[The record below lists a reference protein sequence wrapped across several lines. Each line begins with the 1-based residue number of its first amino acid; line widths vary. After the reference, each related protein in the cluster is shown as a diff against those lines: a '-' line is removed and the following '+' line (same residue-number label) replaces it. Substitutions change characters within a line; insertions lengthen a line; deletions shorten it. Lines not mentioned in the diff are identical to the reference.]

1 MRVCFICVEI
11 FAWGK
16 YGGFGRATRML
27 GRELVRKGIEVFAVV
42 PQRKGQRAVE
52 NLDGITVLG
61 FPGYDPLRMLRLFRN
76 CDAAIYHSQQPSFGT
91 FLAQRAMPTRQHI
104 ATFRDPKL
112 FEDWRVEFQNPSQS
126 RLQVAMN
133 CVYEDL
139 LFVRQSIC
147 RLDRRYCAAGFLNEK
162 LQKKYGFPHP
172 LETLPTPVALN
183 ARVVK
188 ATRPTVCF
196 VGRWDRRKRPELY
209 FELAIR
215 FPSVKFIAV
224 GQSRDP
230 VWESELKNR
239 YSHVTNLQLIG
250 FVDQFRSTRLTEVL
264 GESWVLVNTAARE
277 GMPTSML
284 EAMAS
289 QCAILS
295 HVNPDN
301 IATRFGYHAE
311 SGDFERGL
319 SMLLRND
326 TWRALGQAGYQYV
339 RDHHELHT
347 VIDKH
352 VAVYQSLLH

>member
-76 CDAAIYHSQQPSFGT
+76 CDAAIYHSQHPSFGT

-133 CVYEDL
+133 CVYEDF
-139 LFVRQSIC
+139 LFVRHSIR
-147 RLDRRYCAAGFLNEK
+147 RLDGRYCAAGFLNEK

-183 ARVVK
+183 ARVAK
-188 ATRPTVCF
+188 ATKPTVCF

-215 FPSVKFIAV
+215 FPSVQFIAV

-239 YSHVTNLQLIG
+239 YSHVSNLQLIG

-301 IATRFGYHAE
+301 IASRFGYHAE